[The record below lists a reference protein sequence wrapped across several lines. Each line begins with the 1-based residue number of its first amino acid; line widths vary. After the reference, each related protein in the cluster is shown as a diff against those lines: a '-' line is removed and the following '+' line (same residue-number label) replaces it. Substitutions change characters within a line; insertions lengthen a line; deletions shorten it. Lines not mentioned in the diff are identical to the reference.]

1 MSLLDPPVLDPFPF
15 KQRIALRSRGVQGSS
30 TLNASAGIQLDS
42 CGSAV
47 IEGNTI
53 DLDTYYRIFFASSS
67 ATPECFDNTTP
78 AGAIIQAFNYET
90 QKKVDELATNIED
103 TLCISI

>member
-1 MSLLDPPVLDPFPF
+1 MTG
-15 KQRIALRSRGVQGSS
+15 SRGVSLYGCG
-30 TLNASAGIQLDS
+30 NAIVED
-42 CGSAV
+42 
-47 IEGNTI
+47 NTI
-53 DLDTYYRIFFASSS
+53 DLNPYYRIIFFNSS

-78 AGAIIQAFNYET
+78 AGALIQAYNYDT